1 METSSGA
8 TTLALDT
15 NTFSHRG
22 LLRLTLRSAEGCGL
36 WDGHSRGLYVGQ
48 GQGGSVVP
56 CWRAWIMAG
65 RWPGLSQM
73 PGGERRAAPV
83 RRGGPPRGPDLD
95 LHGVAFPIPA
105 RGGW

>member
-36 WDGHSRGLYVGQ
+36 
-48 GQGGSVVP
+48 
-56 CWRAWIMAG
+56 
-65 RWPGLSQM
+65 
-73 PGGERRAAPV
+73 
-83 RRGGPPRGPDLD
+83 
-95 LHGVAFPIPA
+95 
-105 RGGW
+105 